1 MDNNKG
7 IEITIVHIHEQIN
20 RLNGS
25 VEKLADNQSRMNEV
39 LIRNTQI
46 VDEHQRRSI
55 SLESWVDGLEK
66 RLTDIAV
73 SVGIVDKDVK
83 RVDDEIRPIK
93 EHVAEV
99 TKIVSFIKGVS
110 PVLKVILMLVTLISS
125 AYGLFV
131 FINSLKG

>member
-25 VEKLADNQSRMNEV
+25 VEKLADNQNRMNEV

>member
-25 VEKLADNQSRMNEV
+25 VEKLADNQNRMNEV

-83 RVDDEIRPIK
+83 RVDDEIKPIK

-99 TKIVSFIKGVS
+99 ASIVSFIKGIS